1 MSDRVVERLGA
12 ASGLVGAV
20 LGPVGFT
27 LFVSSA
33 LGQSLNGGSRQS
45 LAAAIAAPAS
55 AQVFLGNSLDV
66 LSSCLLIVFAA
77 RLWARLRRAE
87 GSPGWLSMAALA
99 GFILGIAAS
108 LTDKIAF
115 AALATQAGHGLE
127 VPEAITLRDVTMVS
141 ANLGF
146 LYLGILFLGCAAA
159 VGLRAR
165 AFPRWLSWGG
175 AATAAVNLVSIL
187 VPPTVALPRLGF
199 PLLFL
204 WLLAAS
210 LVLLIRP
217 ETPAVA
223 TPR

>member
-1 MSDRVVERLGA
+1 
-12 ASGLVGAV
+12 V

-45 LAAAIAAPAS
+45 LAAAIAAPAP

-66 LSSCLLIVFAA
+66 LSSCLLTVFAA

-115 AALATQAGHGLE
+115 SALATQAGHGLE

-146 LYLGILFLGCAAA
+146 LYIGILFLGCAAA
-159 VGLRAR
+159 VGLRAS
-165 AFPRWLSWGG
+165 AFPPWLSWGG
-175 AATAAVNLVSIL
+175 AAIAVVNLVSIL
-187 VPPTVALPRLGF
+187 VPPAIAFPRLGF
-199 PLLFL
+199 PLVFL

-210 LVLLIRP
+210 LVLLVRP
-217 ETPAVA
+217 ETPTAA
-223 TPR
+223 TAG